1 MPTEFSD
8 IKEITFMPVN
18 GHHSIPNQE
27 EIRRELRSE
36 RVQEIVSDKPGFLI
50 RWGNLLFLVIL
61 ILLLTATWLIKY
73 PDIISATAK
82 LTSVNAPK
90 PVVSLMGGKLI
101 KLNISENQLVTK
113 GQILGYNEST
123 ANHDEVLQ
131 LSSTLDTIQ
140 LLLVRNKTDHLKE
153 YFNDT
158 YNSLGELQ
166 TSYQVFSQSF
176 LTFYNYL
183 ADGFYLKKRKILL
196 SDKNNLTRLYVN
208 LEEQRQLQE
217 QDFKLIQKTFE
228 ANESLKKD
236 KVISD
241 FDYRIEQSKLIN
253 KKLTLPQIRSALIN
267 NESQQNEK
275 EKEIIELENAIDQ
288 QKLIFQQSL
297 STFKSQLDEWKKKYI
312 LIAPISGKV
321 AFASFMQENQQLQV
335 NQPICF
341 INPENSQYFAE
352 IMIPQSNFGKA
363 SIGQLVLLKFQSYPF
378 QEYGSV
384 QGRIE
389 FISHIPDEKGYLA
402 KVSFTNGLTTTY
414 KKEIQYRDGLTAS
427 AEVITQDMRLLDRF
441 YYSIWS
447 QLRR

>member
-1 MPTEFSD
+1 
-8 IKEITFMPVN
+8 MPVN

>member
-1 MPTEFSD
+1 
-8 IKEITFMPVN
+8 
-18 GHHSIPNQE
+18 
-27 EIRRELRSE
+27 
-36 RVQEIVSDKPGFLI
+36 
-50 RWGNLLFLVIL
+50 
-61 ILLLTATWLIKY
+61 
-73 PDIISATAK
+73 
-82 LTSVNAPK
+82 
-90 PVVSLMGGKLI
+90 
-101 KLNISENQLVTK
+101 
-113 GQILGYNEST
+113 
-123 ANHDEVLQ
+123 
-131 LSSTLDTIQ
+131 
-140 LLLVRNKTDHLKE
+140 
-153 YFNDT
+153 
-158 YNSLGELQ
+158 
-166 TSYQVFSQSF
+166 
-176 LTFYNYL
+176 
-183 ADGFYLKKRKILL
+183 
-196 SDKNNLTRLYVN
+196 VN

-389 FISHIPDEKGYLA
+389 FISHIPDEKGIWQKLA
-402 KVSFTNGLTTTY
+402 LPMDLLLPT
-414 KKEIQYRDGLTAS
+414 KK
-427 AEVITQDMRLLDRF
+427 RF
-441 YYSIWS
+441 STVMV
-447 QLRR
+447 

>member
-1 MPTEFSD
+1 
-8 IKEITFMPVN
+8 
-18 GHHSIPNQE
+18 
-27 EIRRELRSE
+27 
-36 RVQEIVSDKPGFLI
+36 
-50 RWGNLLFLVIL
+50 
-61 ILLLTATWLIKY
+61 
-73 PDIISATAK
+73 
-82 LTSVNAPK
+82 
-90 PVVSLMGGKLI
+90 
-101 KLNISENQLVTK
+101 
-113 GQILGYNEST
+113 
-123 ANHDEVLQ
+123 
-131 LSSTLDTIQ
+131 LDTIQ